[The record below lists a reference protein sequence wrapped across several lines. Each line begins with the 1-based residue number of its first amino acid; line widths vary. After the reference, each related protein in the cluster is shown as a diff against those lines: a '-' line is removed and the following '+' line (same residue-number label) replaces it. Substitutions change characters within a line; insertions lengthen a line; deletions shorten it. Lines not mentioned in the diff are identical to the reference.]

1 MEELGNPGGK
11 GMINVSQTTSL
22 SGSNGTGG
30 LLIIYANTFIN
41 NSNIESKGS
50 KGGDGYNYGGQGGS
64 SGGGSINIF
73 YNNKGTTSTIDASGG
88 IANSQGGAGRKWN
101 NICWKC
107 FFRKFYTR
115 IIILVKETSKI
126 VSFLCGKIVN
136 L

>member
-73 YNNKGTTSTIDASGG
+73 YNNKGTISTIDASGG

-101 NICWKC
+101 YICWKC

-115 IIILVKETSKI
+115 IIFCK
-126 VSFLCGKIVN
+126 
-136 L
+136 